1 MQESERIFIAENA
14 TLLRGSE
21 RELNRQLFTIPV
33 SYTHLRAHET

>member
-21 RELNRQLFTIPV
+21 RESTG
-33 SYTHLRAHET
+33 SSLRS